1 MLTIMPPSSDT
12 VTVAS
17 IGVIAYIL
25 GNLLHEGLGHAG
37 ACIITGGKAISVT
50 AVAMDCSADN
60 RLVTAG
66 GTIMNAVAGLVFFLL
81 GRIAGR
87 PHLRYFL
94 WLSMT
99 INLMEAA
106 GYFLFSGI
114 GGIGDWEMFIQGF
127 TPQWAWRVGL
137 ALIGGVTYALVIRFS
152 LMELRPLIGSDPQ
165 QRVPLSSRLMLTP
178 YFAGGIVECLAGVL
192 NPQGWILVVL
202 SAAASTFG
210 GTSGLAWGSQWLRGN
225 LVPPGP
231 PSAPVAIDRSW
242 PWICAAVLLSVAFIA
257 ALGPGIRF

>member
-1 MLTIMPPSSDT
+1 MLTIMPASSDAAT
-12 VTVAS
+12 IAS

-37 ACIITGGKAISVT
+37 ACILTGGKAISVT
-50 AVAMDCSADN
+50 AVAMDCSAEN
-60 RLVTAG
+60 RLVIAG

-81 GRIAGR
+81 GRLARR
-87 PHLRYFL
+87 PRLKYFL

-127 TPQWAWRVGL
+127 SPQWAWRAGL
-137 ALIGGVTYALVIRFS
+137 ALVGGVTYALVIRFS

-165 QRVPLSSRLMLTP
+165 QRVPLASRLMLTP

-192 NPQGWILVVL
+192 NPQGWILVVF

-210 GTSGLAWGSQWLRGN
+210 GTSGLAWGSQWLRGK

-231 PSAPVAIDRSW
+231 PAQPVVVVRSW
-242 PWICAAVLLSVAFIA
+242 PWISAAILLSVAFITV
-257 ALGPGIRF
+257 LGPGIRF